1 MREKQ
6 KQNSLSGECK
16 FTEEEEK
23 ARFLREIFQEVK
35 DNNDSFGGQM
45 SFEAKQREEKQMP
58 RQQPPQ
64 RQQKTQP
71 VIQGQYREEGR
82 RTLERRKKQ
91 KKKKRLK
98 SFLFVLIILLLCI
111 GLCIGAFQ
119 FFRSIMMPSD
129 PGIGADLGEEASVTI
144 PQGATTSDIADI
156 LKENG
161 LINSTF
167 KFKLESKMNDY
178 DGTYQQGTYTLNQGM
193 THQQIMEMLQKGGNV
208 DEKYRLVIPEGF
220 TTQKIADRLEEQGI
234 MTAQEFINEANQGT
248 FEYEFLKDLPVSE
261 ERKYKLEGYLFPD
274 TYLLYEGVTAHEI
287 IDKMLQRFDEIYTQQ
302 MRTAVAE
309 SGYTLDEIVTMASI
323 IEAEI
328 QVPEERKIAAGVIRN
343 RLNAGMKLQ
352 MDATVLYAQGV
363 TKEDVLY
370 SDLEYDSPYNTY
382 QVDGLPVGPISNPG
396 AAALE
401 AAIYPDE
408 NNYMYY
414 VLEAQGSGNHI
425 YTETYE
431 EFLQAKENYKASKE

>member
-1 MREKQ
+1 MVRY
-6 KQNSLSGECK
+6 KQNKPSDERIL
-16 FTEEEEK
+16 TEEEEK
-23 ARFLREIFQEVK
+23 ARFLQGIFQEVQQK
-35 DNNDSFGGQM
+35 ESRGSVERQM
-45 SFEAKQREEKQMP
+45 NFQTQQREEKQMP
-58 RQQPPQ
+58 RQSSQ
-64 RQQKTQP
+64 RMQS
-71 VIQGQYREEGR
+71 GEHRQYREEGR
-82 RTLERRKKQ
+82 RTLERKKRQ
-91 KKKKRLK
+91 KKKKRWK
-98 SFLFVLIILLLCI
+98 SFLFVLFILLLCI
-111 GLCIGAFQ
+111 GLCVGAFQ
-119 FFRSIMMPSD
+119 FFRSVMMPSE
-129 PGIGADLGEEASVTI
+129 PEIGANLGEEISITI

-161 LINSTF
+161 LIRSTF
-167 KFKLESKMNDY
+167 KFKLESKLNDY

-193 THQQIMEMLQKGGNV
+193 THQQIMEMLQTGGNV
-208 DEKYRLVIPEGF
+208 DESYRLLIPEGF
-220 TTQKIADRLEEQGI
+220 TTQEIADRLEEQGI

-248 FEYEFLKDLPVSE
+248 FDYAFLEDLPVSE
-261 ERKYKLEGYLFPD
+261 ERKYRLEGYLFPD

-302 MRTAVAE
+302 MRDAVAQ

-328 QVPEERKIAAGVIRN
+328 QVPEERKIASGVIRN

-363 TKEDVLY
+363 TKEDVTY

-382 QVDGLPVGPISNPG
+382 QVDGLPIGPISNPG

>member
-1 MREKQ
+1 MVRY
-6 KQNSLSGECK
+6 KQNKPSDERIL
-16 FTEEEEK
+16 TEEEEK
-23 ARFLREIFQEVK
+23 ARFLQGIFQEVQQK
-35 DNNDSFGGQM
+35 ESRGSVERQM
-45 SFEAKQREEKQMP
+45 NFQTQQREEKQMP
-58 RQQPPQ
+58 RQSSQ
-64 RQQKTQP
+64 RMQS
-71 VIQGQYREEGR
+71 GEHRQYREEGR
-82 RTLERRKKQ
+82 RTLERKKRQ
-91 KKKKRLK
+91 KKKKRWK
-98 SFLFVLIILLLCI
+98 SFLFVLFILLLCI
-111 GLCIGAFQ
+111 GLCVGAFQ
-119 FFRSIMMPSD
+119 FFRSVMMPSE
-129 PGIGADLGEEASVTI
+129 PEIGANLGEEISITI

-161 LINSTF
+161 LIRSTF
-167 KFKLESKMNDY
+167 KFKLESKLNDY

-193 THQQIMEMLQKGGNV
+193 THQQIMEMLQTGGNV
-208 DEKYRLVIPEGF
+208 DESYRLLIPEGF
-220 TTQKIADRLEEQGI
+220 TTQEIADRLEEQGI

-248 FEYEFLKDLPVSE
+248 FDYAFLEDLPVSE
-261 ERKYKLEGYLFPD
+261 ERKYRLEGYLFPD

-302 MRTAVAE
+302 MRDAVAQ

-328 QVPEERKIAAGVIRN
+328 QVPEERKIASGVIRN

-363 TKEDVLY
+363 TKEDVTY

-382 QVDGLPVGPISNPG
+382 QVDGLPIGPISNPG

-408 NNYMYY
+408 HNYIYY

>member
-1 MREKQ
+1 MVRY
-6 KQNSLSGECK
+6 KQNKPSDERIL
-16 FTEEEEK
+16 TEEEEK
-23 ARFLREIFQEVK
+23 ARFLQGIFQEVQQK
-35 DNNDSFGGQM
+35 ESRGSVERQM
-45 SFEAKQREEKQMP
+45 NFQTQQREEKQMP
-58 RQQPPQ
+58 RQSSQ
-64 RQQKTQP
+64 RMQS
-71 VIQGQYREEGR
+71 GEHRQYREEGR
-82 RTLERRKKQ
+82 RTLERKKRQ
-91 KKKKRLK
+91 KKKKRWK
-98 SFLFVLIILLLCI
+98 SFLFVLFILLLCI
-111 GLCIGAFQ
+111 GLCVGAFQ
-119 FFRSIMMPSD
+119 FFRSVMMPSE
-129 PGIGADLGEEASVTI
+129 PEIGANLGEEISITI

-161 LINSTF
+161 LIRSTF
-167 KFKLESKMNDY
+167 KFKLESKLNDY

-193 THQQIMEMLQKGGNV
+193 THQQIMEMLQTGGNV
-208 DEKYRLVIPEGF
+208 DESYRLLIPEGF
-220 TTQKIADRLEEQGI
+220 TTQEIADRLEEQGI

-248 FEYEFLKDLPVSE
+248 FDYAFLEDLPVSE
-261 ERKYKLEGYLFPD
+261 ERKYRLEGYLFPD

-302 MRTAVAE
+302 MRDAVAQ

-328 QVPEERKIAAGVIRN
+328 QVPEERKIASGVIRN

-363 TKEDVLY
+363 TKEDVTY
-370 SDLEYDSPYNTY
+370 SDLEYNSPYNTY
-382 QVDGLPVGPISNPG
+382 QVDGLPIGPISNPG